1 MEKYSY
7 SAFAYVYDELMDNV
21 PYDAWAEYLIGLLK
35 ENGVED
41 GLVCELGCG
50 TGQMTRRLAAAGYDM
65 IGIDLSEEM
74 LDVAREQEY
83 GAYESEGDFDEVEEV
98 LDESVS
104 DTEKAFD
111 DELGQK
117 EVWEVESEMDANATE
132 PSILYLQQDMRSF
145 ELYGTVSAVVSICD
159 SMNYMT
165 SDEELLSVFRLV
177 NNYLDKEG
185 VFIFDMNTEYKY
197 KELMGDTTIAENRE
211 DVSFIWENLYDE
223 EKRLNE
229 YCLTLFAKVEAE
241 DEDEENGESG
251 RTALYEKYEEVHL
264 QRAYPLEEVKRLLS
278 EAGMTFVAAYDVL
291 THEAPGPECERMYI
305 VAKEGHQSGKTYL

>member
-35 ENGVED
+35 ENGVPE

-50 TGQMTRRLAAAGYDM
+50 TGQMTRRLSAAGYDM

-83 GAYESEGDFDEVEEV
+83 GAYEGECDFEEAEA
-98 LDESVS
+98 DVS
-104 DTEKAFD
+104 DAVTEFGEEPQAD
-111 DELGQK
+111 T
-117 EVWEVESEMDANATE
+117 AE
-132 PSILYLQQDMRSF
+132 PSVLYLQQDMREF

-165 SDEELLSVFRLV
+165 SDEDLLSVFRLV
-177 NNYLDKEG
+177 NNYLDKDG

-197 KELMGDTTIAENRE
+197 KELMGDATIAENRE

-229 YCLTLFAKVEAE
+229 YCLTLFAKAETE
-241 DEDEENGESG
+241 DEDEDGP
-251 RTALYEKYEEVHL
+251 ALYEKYEEVHL
-264 QRAYPLEEVKRLLS
+264 QRAYPLAEVKRLLA

-305 VAKEGHQSGKTYL
+305 VAREGHQDGKTYL

>member
-21 PYDAWAEYLIGLLK
+21 PYDEWAEYLIGLLK
-35 ENGVED
+35 ENGVPE

-83 GAYESEGDFDEVEEV
+83 GCYEGEDDFGEEECGDSV
-98 LDESVS
+98 LDVE
-104 DTEKAFD
+104 D
-111 DELGQK
+111 DLDGGRGREVDRVDGQEA
-117 EVWEVESEMDANATE
+117 EVADITE
-132 PSILYLQQDMRSF
+132 PSILYLQQDMREF

-165 SDEELLSVFRLV
+165 SDEDLLQVFRLV
-177 NNYLDKEG
+177 NNYLDKDG
-185 VFIFDMNTEYKY
+185 IFIFDMNTEYKY

-211 DVSFIWENLYDE
+211 DVSFIWENLYDA

-229 YCLTLFAKVEAE
+229 YCLTLFAKAE
-241 DEDEENGESG
+241 TEDDEEDGEETG
-251 RTALYEKYEEVHL
+251 KTALYEKYEEVHL
-264 QRAYPLEEVKRLLS
+264 QRAYPLDEVKRLLA
-278 EAGMTFVAAYDVL
+278 EAGMTFVTAYDVL

-305 VAKEGHQSGKTYL
+305 VAKEGHQDGKTYL

>member
-21 PYDAWAEYLIGLLK
+21 PYDAWAEYLTGLLK
-35 ENGVED
+35 ENGVSE
-41 GLVCELGCG
+41 GIVCELGCG

-83 GAYESEGDFDEVEEV
+83 GMGYEATETETSMEETEELPDDF
-98 LDESVS
+98 
-104 DTEKAFD
+104 F
-111 DELGQK
+111 
-117 EVWEVESEMDANATE
+117 E

-165 SDEELLSVFRLV
+165 SEEDLLQVFRLV
-177 NNYLDKEG
+177 NNYLEKDG

-223 EKRLNE
+223 AQKLNE
-229 YCLTLFAKVEAE
+229 YSLTIFAKAE
-241 DEDEENGESG
+241 QDEEEEG
-251 RTALYEKYEEVHL
+251 APLYEKYEEVHL
-264 QRAYPLEEVKRLLS
+264 QKAYSLEDVKRLLA
-278 EAGMTFVAAYDVL
+278 EAGLQFVAAYDVL
-291 THEAPGPECERMYI
+291 TKEAPGPQCERMYI
-305 VAKEGHQSGKTYL
+305 VAKEGYQSGKTYL

>member
-21 PYDAWAEYLIGLLK
+21 PYDEWAQYLIGLLK
-35 ENGVED
+35 ENGVAD

-83 GAYESEGDFDEVEEV
+83 GAYEGECDCEEEEGAD
-98 LDESVS
+98 VS
-104 DTEKAFD
+104 DAETELD
-111 DELGQK
+111 DEAY
-117 EVWEVESEMDANATE
+117 VTAAE
-132 PSILYLQQDMRSF
+132 PSILYLQQDMREF
-145 ELYGTVSAVVSICD
+145 ELFGTVSAVVSICD

-165 SDEELLSVFRLV
+165 SDEDLLQVFRLV
-177 NNYLDKEG
+177 NNYLDKDG

-211 DVSFIWENLYDE
+211 DVSFIWENLYDA

-229 YCLTLFAKVEAE
+229 YCLTLFAKAE
-241 DEDEENGESG
+241 TEDEEDEGG
-251 RTALYEKYEEVHL
+251 APLYEKYEEVHL
-264 QRAYPLEEVKRLLS
+264 QRAYPLAEVKRLLH

-305 VAKEGHQSGKTYL
+305 VAREGHQDGKTYL

>member
-35 ENGVED
+35 ENGVPE

-83 GAYESEGDFDEVEEV
+83 GAYEGEDDFDEEEFAGSAS
-98 LDESVS
+98 DAGEEFSGEADADTTES
-104 DTEKAFD
+104 
-111 DELGQK
+111 
-117 EVWEVESEMDANATE
+117 
-132 PSILYLQQDMRSF
+132 SILYLQQDMRSF

-165 SDEELLSVFRLV
+165 SDEDLLQVFRLV
-177 NNYLDKEG
+177 NNYLDKDG

-241 DEDEENGESG
+241 DDEEENEENG
-251 RTALYEKYEEVHL
+251 RAALYEKYEEVHL
-264 QRAYPLEEVKRLLS
+264 QRAYPLDEVKRLLA

-291 THEAPGPECERMYI
+291 THETPGPECERMYI

>member
-7 SAFAYVYDELMDNV
+7 TAFAYVYDELMDNV
-21 PYDAWAEYLIGLLK
+21 PYDEWAEYLIGLLK
-35 ENGVED
+35 ENGVAD

-65 IGIDLSEEM
+65 IGIDLSEDM

-83 GAYESEGDFDEVEEV
+83 GAYEGESDVDEEAD
-98 LDESVS
+98 L
-104 DTEKAFD
+104 A
-111 DELGQK
+111 
-117 EVWEVESEMDANATE
+117 E

-165 SDEELLSVFRLV
+165 SDEDLLSVFRLV
-177 NNYLDKEG
+177 NNYLDKDG

-241 DEDEENGESG
+241 DEDEENGEIG

-278 EAGMTFVAAYDVL
+278 EAGMSFVAAYDVL

>member
-35 ENGVED
+35 ENGVAE

-50 TGQMTRRLAAAGYDM
+50 TGQMTRRLATAGYDM

-74 LDVAREQEY
+74 LDVARELEY
-83 GAYESEGDFDEVEEV
+83 GAYECDFEDIDEDVDMPNGVSRDDFEEYNA
-98 LDESVS
+98 DRQEETA
-104 DTEKAFD
+104 DTA
-111 DELGQK
+111 
-117 EVWEVESEMDANATE
+117 E
-132 PSILYLQQDMRSF
+132 PSILYLQQDMREF

-165 SDEELLSVFRLV
+165 SDEDLLSVFRLV
-177 NNYLDKEG
+177 NNYLDKDG

-211 DVSFIWENLYDE
+211 DVSFIWENLYDAD
-223 EKRLNE
+223 KRLNE
-229 YCLTLFAKVEAE
+229 YCLTLFAKVET
-241 DEDEENGESG
+241 EENEEEGEDSAKP
-251 RTALYEKYEEVHL
+251 ALYEKYEEVHL
-264 QRAYPLEEVKRLLS
+264 QRAYPLEEVKRLLQK
-278 EAGMTFVAAYDVL
+278 AGMTFVAAYDVL

-305 VAKEGHQSGKTYL
+305 VAKEGHQDGKMYL

>member
-35 ENGVED
+35 ENGVPD

-50 TGQMTRRLAAAGYDM
+50 TGQMTRRLATAGYDM

-83 GAYESEGDFDEVEEV
+83 GAYEGEDDFEEEGIGVSSEEK
-98 LDESVS
+98 
-104 DTEKAFD
+104 DTC
-111 DELGQK
+111 
-117 EVWEVESEMDANATE
+117 E
-132 PSILYLQQDMRSF
+132 PSILYLQQDMREF

-165 SDEELLSVFRLV
+165 SDEDLLQVFRLV
-177 NNYLDKEG
+177 NNYLDKDG

-223 EKRLNE
+223 EQRLNE
-229 YCLTLFAKVEAE
+229 YCLTLFAKAETE
-241 DEDEENGESG
+241 DEDEDGP
-251 RTALYEKYEEVHL
+251 ALYEKYEEVHL
-264 QRAYPLEEVKRLLS
+264 QRAYPLTEVKRLLA

-305 VAKEGHQSGKTYL
+305 VAREGHQTGKMYL

>member
-21 PYDAWAEYLIGLLK
+21 PYDQWAEYLIGLLK
-35 ENGVED
+35 ENDVSE

-83 GAYESEGDFDEVEEV
+83 GAYEGECDFEE
-98 LDESVS
+98 
-104 DTEKAFD
+104 DTD
-111 DELGQK
+111 T
-117 EVWEVESEMDANATE
+117 SE
-132 PSILYLQQDMRSF
+132 PSILYLQQDMREF

-165 SDEELLSVFRLV
+165 SDEDLLQVFRLV
-177 NNYLDKEG
+177 NNYLDKDG

-229 YCLTLFAKVEAE
+229 YCLTLFAKAE
-241 DEDEENGESG
+241 TEDEEEGG
-251 RTALYEKYEEVHL
+251 APLYEKYEEVHL
-264 QRAYPLEEVKRLLS
+264 QRAYPLAEVKRLLA

-291 THEAPGPECERMYI
+291 THEIPGPECERMYI
-305 VAKEGHQSGKTYL
+305 VAREGHQDGKTYL

>member
-35 ENGVED
+35 ENGVAE

-83 GAYESEGDFDEVEEV
+83 GAYEGEYDFDSEADGEVGFDSEPSREED
-98 LDESVS
+98 LAEEQE
-104 DTEKAFD
+104 TTLA
-111 DELGQK
+111 
-117 EVWEVESEMDANATE
+117 E
-132 PSILYLQQDMRSF
+132 PSILYLQQDMREF

-165 SDEELLSVFRLV
+165 TDEDLLQVFRLV
-177 NNYLDKEG
+177 NNYLDKDG
-185 VFIFDMNTEYKY
+185 MFIFDMNTEYKY

-229 YCLTLFAKVEAE
+229 YCLTLFAKAE
-241 DEDEENGESG
+241 TEDEEEGS
-251 RTALYEKYEEVHL
+251 APLYEKYEEVHL
-264 QRAYPLEEVKRLLS
+264 QRAYPLAEVKRLLS

-291 THEAPGPECERMYI
+291 THEVPGPECERMYI
-305 VAKEGHQSGKTYL
+305 VAREGHQSGKTYL

>member
-21 PYDAWAEYLIGLLK
+21 PYDAWAEYLTDLLK
-35 ENGVED
+35 ENGVSE
-41 GLVCELGCG
+41 GIVCELGCG

-83 GAYESEGDFDEVEEV
+83 GMGYEGSEESDFSGETEE
-98 LDESVS
+98 L
-104 DTEKAFD
+104 
-111 DELGQK
+111 
-117 EVWEVESEMDANATE
+117 SEEYSE

-159 SMNYMT
+159 SMNYIT
-165 SDEELLSVFRLV
+165 SEEDLLQVFRLV
-177 NNYLDKEG
+177 NNYLEKDG

-223 EKRLNE
+223 EQKLNE
-229 YCLTLFAKVEAE
+229 YSLTIFAKAEQEEE
-241 DEDEENGESG
+241 DEG
-251 RTALYEKYEEVHL
+251 APLYEKYEEVHL
-264 QRAYPLEEVKRLLS
+264 QKAYSLEDVKRLLA
-278 EAGMTFVAAYDVL
+278 EAGLQFAAAYDVL
-291 THEAPGPECERMYI
+291 TKEAPGPQCERMYI
-305 VAKEGHQSGKTYL
+305 VAKEGYQSGKTYL

>member
-35 ENGVED
+35 ENGVVE

-83 GAYESEGDFDEVEEV
+83 GAYEGDFEEEEVEE
-98 LDESVS
+98 D
-104 DTEKAFD
+104 
-111 DELGQK
+111 
-117 EVWEVESEMDANATE
+117 ATE
-132 PSILYLQQDMRSF
+132 PSILYLQQDMREF

-165 SDEELLSVFRLV
+165 SDEDLLQVFRLV
-177 NNYLDKEG
+177 NNYLDEDG

-229 YCLTLFAKVEAE
+229 YCLTLFAKAETE
-241 DEDEENGESG
+241 DEDEDGP
-251 RTALYEKYEEVHL
+251 ALYEKYEEVHL
-264 QRAYPLEEVKRLLS
+264 QRAYPLAEVKRLLA

-305 VAKEGHQSGKTYL
+305 VAREGHQDGKMYL

>member
-35 ENGVED
+35 ENGVPE

-83 GAYESEGDFDEVEEV
+83 GAYEGEDDFDEEEFAGSAS
-98 LDESVS
+98 DAGEEFSSEADADTTES
-104 DTEKAFD
+104 
-111 DELGQK
+111 
-117 EVWEVESEMDANATE
+117 
-132 PSILYLQQDMRSF
+132 SILYLQQDMRSF

-165 SDEELLSVFRLV
+165 SDEDLLQVFRLV
-177 NNYLDKEG
+177 NNYLDKDG

-241 DEDEENGESG
+241 DDEEENEENG
-251 RTALYEKYEEVHL
+251 RAALYEKYEEVHL
-264 QRAYPLEEVKRLLS
+264 QRAYPLDEVKRLLA

-291 THEAPGPECERMYI
+291 THETPGPECERMYI

>member
-21 PYDAWAEYLIGLLK
+21 PYDAWAEYLTGLLR
-35 ENGVED
+35 ENGVSE
-41 GLVCELGCG
+41 GIVCELGCG

-83 GAYESEGDFDEVEEV
+83 GMSYEVAEDADPAERADETAVGDEEF
-98 LDESVS
+98 S
-104 DTEKAFD
+104 
-111 DELGQK
+111 
-117 EVWEVESEMDANATE
+117 E

-159 SMNYMT
+159 SMNYIT
-165 SDEELLSVFRLV
+165 SEEDLLQVFRLV
-177 NNYLDKEG
+177 NNYLEKDG

-211 DVSFIWENLYDE
+211 EVSFIWENLYDE
-223 EKRLNE
+223 EQKLNE
-229 YCLTLFAKVEAE
+229 YALTIFAKAEQEEEEAE
-241 DEDEENGESG
+241 
-251 RTALYEKYEEVHL
+251 APLYEKYEEVHL
-264 QRAYPLEEVKRLLS
+264 QKAYSLEDVKRLLA
-278 EAGMTFVAAYDVL
+278 EAGLQFVAAYDVL
-291 THEAPGPECERMYI
+291 TREAPGPQCERMYI
-305 VAKEGHQSGKTYL
+305 VAKEGYQSGKTYL

>member
-21 PYDAWAEYLIGLLK
+21 PYDEWAEYLIGLLK
-35 ENGVED
+35 ENGVPE

-83 GAYESEGDFDEVEEV
+83 GSYEGEDDFEE
-98 LDESVS
+98 ESADVS
-104 DTEKAFD
+104 KEENDTC
-111 DELGQK
+111 
-117 EVWEVESEMDANATE
+117 E
-132 PSILYLQQDMRSF
+132 PSILYLQQDMREF

-165 SDEELLSVFRLV
+165 SDEDLISVFRLV
-177 NNYLDKEG
+177 NNYLDKDG

-241 DEDEENGESG
+241 DDEEENGEIG

-264 QRAYPLEEVKRLLS
+264 QRAYPLEEVKRLLQ

-305 VAKEGHQSGKTYL
+305 VAREGHQDGKTYL

>member
-21 PYDAWAEYLIGLLK
+21 PYDEWTAYLIGLLK
-35 ENGVED
+35 ENGVAE

-83 GAYESEGDFDEVEEV
+83 GVYEGDFGEEEF
-98 LDESVS
+98 DESVP
-104 DTEKAFD
+104 DADDDFD
-111 DELGQK
+111 SAPDGEEGEIG
-117 EVWEVESEMDANATE
+117 EVDAAE
-132 PSILYLQQDMRSF
+132 PSILYLQQDMREF

-165 SDEELLSVFRLV
+165 SDEDLLQVFRLV
-177 NNYLDKEG
+177 NNYLDKDG

-229 YCLTLFAKVEAE
+229 YCLTLFAKAE
-241 DEDEENGESG
+241 QDEEEEG
-251 RTALYEKYEEVHL
+251 AAPLYEKYEEVHL
-264 QRAYPLEEVKRLLS
+264 QRAYPLAEVKRLLA

-291 THEAPGPECERMYI
+291 THEEPGPQCERMYI

>member
-7 SAFAYVYDELMDNV
+7 TAFAYVYDELMDNV
-21 PYDAWAEYLIGLLK
+21 PYDDWAEYLVGLLK
-35 ENGVED
+35 ENGVTD

-65 IGIDLSEEM
+65 IGIDLSEDM

-83 GAYESEGDFDEVEEV
+83 GMYEYDSAVEE
-98 LDESVS
+98 DEAVPE
-104 DTEKAFD
+104 TE
-111 DELGQK
+111 ESGRT
-117 EVWEVESEMDANATE
+117 EERVEASETVE

-165 SDEELLSVFRLV
+165 SDEDLLSVFRLV
-177 NNYLDKEG
+177 NNYLDRDG

-211 DVSFIWENLYDE
+211 ECSFIWDNFYHE
-223 EKRLNE
+223 EERINE
-229 YCLTLFAKVEAE
+229 YDLTIFVKDKKNNNLFRRFTETHYQRGYTP
-241 DEDEENGESG
+241 EEMKSFVKKAGLEFVKAIDADT
-251 RTALYEKYEEVHL
+251 RKEPEET
-264 QRAYPLEEVKRLLS
+264 S
-278 EAGMTFVAAYDVL
+278 E
-291 THEAPGPECERMYI
+291 RIYI
-305 VAKEGHQSGKTYL
+305 IAREQGKTAV

>member
-83 GAYESEGDFDEVEEV
+83 GVYEGECDFEEETDADISHEEV
-98 LDESVS
+98 LHDGVPDA
-104 DTEKAFD
+104 DT
-111 DELGQK
+111 
-117 EVWEVESEMDANATE
+117 TE
-132 PSILYLQQDMRSF
+132 PSILYLQQDMREF

-165 SDEELLSVFRLV
+165 TDEDLLSVFRLV
-177 NNYLDKEG
+177 NNYLDKDG
-185 VFIFDMNTEYKY
+185 VFVFDMNTEYKY

-211 DVSFIWENLYDE
+211 DVSFIWENLYDAD
-223 EKRLNE
+223 KRLNE

-241 DEDEENGESG
+241 EDEEEGEENE
-251 RTALYEKYEEVHL
+251 RIALYEKYEEVHL
-264 QRAYPLEEVKRLLS
+264 QRAYPLTEVKRLLH

-305 VAKEGHQSGKTYL
+305 VAREGHQDGKMYL

>member
-35 ENGVED
+35 ENGVVD

-83 GAYESEGDFDEVEEV
+83 GAYEGDFEEEEVEE
-98 LDESVS
+98 
-104 DTEKAFD
+104 
-111 DELGQK
+111 
-117 EVWEVESEMDANATE
+117 DAAE
-132 PSILYLQQDMRSF
+132 PSILYLQQDMREF

-165 SDEELLSVFRLV
+165 SDEDLLSVFRLV
-177 NNYLDKEG
+177 NNYLDKDG

-229 YCLTLFAKVEAE
+229 YCLTLFAKAETE
-241 DEDEENGESG
+241 DEDEEGP
-251 RTALYEKYEEVHL
+251 ALYEKYEEVHL
-264 QRAYPLEEVKRLLS
+264 QRAYPLAEVKRLLA

-291 THEAPGPECERMYI
+291 THEAPGAQCERMYI
-305 VAKEGHQSGKTYL
+305 VAREGHQEGKTYL

>member
-21 PYDAWAEYLIGLLK
+21 PYDDWAEYLIGLLK
-35 ENGVED
+35 ENGVAE

-50 TGQMTRRLAAAGYDM
+50 TGQLTRRLAAAGYDM

-83 GAYESEGDFDEVEEV
+83 GAYEPEGDADEE
-98 LDESVS
+98 DI
-104 DTEKAFD
+104 T
-111 DELGQK
+111 
-117 EVWEVESEMDANATE
+117 TE
-132 PSILYLQQDMRSF
+132 PTILYLQQDMREF

-165 SDEELLSVFRLV
+165 TDEDLLKVFRLV
-177 NNYLDKEG
+177 NNYLDKDG

-211 DVSFIWENLYDE
+211 EVSFIWENLYDE

-229 YCLTLFAKVEAE
+229 YCLTLFTKAE
-241 DEDEENGESG
+241 TEEEEEEEEEED
-251 RTALYEKYEEVHL
+251 APLYEKYEEVHL
-264 QRAYPLEEVKRLLS
+264 QRAYPLEEVKRMLA
-278 EAGMTFVAAYDVL
+278 EAGMTFVAAYNVL
-291 THEAPGPECERMYI
+291 THETPGPECERMYI

>member
-21 PYDAWAEYLIGLLK
+21 PYDEWAEYLIGLLK
-35 ENGVED
+35 ENGVPE

-50 TGQMTRRLAAAGYDM
+50 TGQMTRRLSAAGYDM

-83 GAYESEGDFDEVEEV
+83 GAYEDECDLEEIGADASDIEAESV
-98 LDESVS
+98 DESGAG
-104 DTEKAFD
+104 T
-111 DELGQK
+111 
-117 EVWEVESEMDANATE
+117 TE
-132 PSILYLQQDMRSF
+132 PSILYLQQDMREF

-165 SDEELLSVFRLV
+165 SDEDLLQVFRLV
-177 NNYLDKEG
+177 NNYLDKDG

-229 YCLTLFAKVEAE
+229 YCLTLFAKAETE
-241 DEDEENGESG
+241 DEDEDGP
-251 RTALYEKYEEVHL
+251 ALYEKYEEVHL
-264 QRAYPLEEVKRLLS
+264 QRAYPLEEVKRLLA

-305 VAKEGHQSGKTYL
+305 VAREGHQSGKTYL

>member
-21 PYDAWAEYLIGLLK
+21 PYDTWAEYLIGLLK
-35 ENGVED
+35 ENGVPD

-50 TGQMTRRLAAAGYDM
+50 TGQMTRRLSAAGYDM

-83 GAYESEGDFDEVEEV
+83 GAYEGECGFDEEETEGNASDAEDDIDGGCDRETDSA
-98 LDESVS
+98 DEQ
-104 DTEKAFD
+104 E
-111 DELGQK
+111 E
-117 EVWEVESEMDANATE
+117 NAGFTE
-132 PSILYLQQDMRSF
+132 PSILYLQQDMREF

-165 SDEELLSVFRLV
+165 SDEDLLKVFRLV
-177 NNYLDKEG
+177 NNYLDKDG

-211 DVSFIWENLYDE
+211 DVSFIWENLYDAD
-223 EKRLNE
+223 KRLNE

-241 DEDEENGESG
+241 DDEEEGEDSAKP
-251 RTALYEKYEEVHL
+251 ALYEKYEEVHL
-264 QRAYPLEEVKRLLS
+264 QRAYPLTEVKRLLA

-305 VAKEGHQSGKTYL
+305 VAREGHQDGKTYL

>member
-7 SAFAYVYDELMDNV
+7 IAFAYVYDELMDNV
-21 PYDAWAEYLIGLLK
+21 PYDEWAEYLIGLLK
-35 ENGVED
+35 ENGVAD

-65 IGIDLSEEM
+65 IGIDLSEDM

-83 GAYESEGDFDEVEEV
+83 GMPDYEEYS
-98 LDESVS
+98 
-104 DTEKAFD
+104 D
-111 DELGQK
+111 DETGD
-117 EVWEVESEMDANATE
+117 VYEMADNEGREAADKTEEEDCEEEQEAAFLADADCVE

-145 ELYGTVSAVVSICD
+145 ELYGTVSAIVSVCD

-165 SDEELLSVFRLV
+165 SDEDLRKVFRLV
-177 NNYLDKEG
+177 NNYLDKDG

-223 EKRLNE
+223 EGRLNE
-229 YCLTLFAKVEAE
+229 YCLTLFAKAEEEAA
-241 DEDEENGESG
+241 EEGG
-251 RTALYEKYEEVHL
+251 APLYEKYEEVHL
-264 QRAYPLEEVKRLLS
+264 QRAYPLEEVKRLLC

-291 THEAPGPECERMYI
+291 TREAPGPECERMYI

>member
-35 ENGVED
+35 ENGVPE

-50 TGQMTRRLAAAGYDM
+50 TGQMTRRLSAAGYDM

-83 GAYESEGDFDEVEEV
+83 GAYEGEFEDIDEEEDMPDAESGDNFEENGAG
-98 LDESVS
+98 EQE
-104 DTEKAFD
+104 DTD
-111 DELGQK
+111 T
-117 EVWEVESEMDANATE
+117 TE
-132 PSILYLQQDMRSF
+132 PSILYLQQDMREF

-177 NNYLDKEG
+177 NNYLDKDG

-223 EKRLNE
+223 EQRLNE
-229 YCLTLFAKVEAE
+229 YCLTLFAKAE
-241 DEDEENGESG
+241 TEDADEDGP
-251 RTALYEKYEEVHL
+251 ALYEKYEEVHM
-264 QRAYPLEEVKRLLS
+264 QRAYPLAEVKRLLA

-305 VAKEGHQSGKTYL
+305 VAREGHQDGKTYL

>member
-35 ENGVED
+35 ENGVPE

-50 TGQMTRRLAAAGYDM
+50 TGQMTRRLAEAGYDM

-83 GAYESEGDFDEVEEV
+83 GVYEGEGDFDEE
-98 LDESVS
+98 DSGESVT
-104 DTEKAFD
+104 DAEDDFD
-111 DELGQK
+111 GGCGREVDRVDGQEA
-117 EVWEVESEMDANATE
+117 EVADITE
-132 PSILYLQQDMRSF
+132 PSILYLQQDMREF

-165 SDEELLSVFRLV
+165 SDEDLLSVFRLV
-177 NNYLDKEG
+177 NNYLDKDG

-197 KELMGDTTIAENRE
+197 KELMGDATIAENRE

-223 EKRLNE
+223 KKRLNE
-229 YCLTLFAKVEAE
+229 YCLTLFAKAETE
-241 DEDEENGESG
+241 DEDEDGP
-251 RTALYEKYEEVHL
+251 ALYEKYEEVHL
-264 QRAYPLEEVKRLLS
+264 QRAYPLAEVKRLLA
-278 EAGMTFVAAYDVL
+278 EAGMNFVAAYDVL
-291 THEAPGPECERMYI
+291 THEVPGPECERMYI
-305 VAKEGHQSGKTYL
+305 VAREGHQDGKTYL

>member
-21 PYDAWAEYLIGLLK
+21 PYDEWAEYLIGLLK
-35 ENGVED
+35 ENGVTE

-83 GAYESEGDFDEVEEV
+83 GAYEGDFEDIDEEADMPDEESGDIFEEDSA
-98 LDESVS
+98 DEQENGDVDIS
-104 DTEKAFD
+104 
-111 DELGQK
+111 
-117 EVWEVESEMDANATE
+117 E
-132 PSILYLQQDMRSF
+132 PSILYLQQDMREF

-165 SDEELLSVFRLV
+165 SDEDLLSVFRLV
-177 NNYLDKEG
+177 NNYLDKDG

-229 YCLTLFAKVEAE
+229 YCLTLFAKAE
-241 DEDEENGESG
+241 TEEDEEGG
-251 RTALYEKYEEVHL
+251 APLYEKYEEVHL
-264 QRAYPLEEVKRLLS
+264 QRAYPLEEVKRLLA

-291 THEAPGPECERMYI
+291 THEAPGPECERMYV
-305 VAKEGHQSGKTYL
+305 VAKEGHQSGKMYL

>member
-21 PYDAWAEYLIGLLK
+21 PYDDWAEYLIGLLK
-35 ENGVED
+35 ENGIED

-83 GAYESEGDFDEVEEV
+83 GACEGEYESYEEN
-98 LDESVS
+98 EA
-104 DTEKAFD
+104 TA
-111 DELGQK
+111 DELMQHG
-117 EVWEVESEMDANATE
+117 EETDCAEAVWEEDSAESFTE

-159 SMNYMT
+159 SMNYIT
-165 SDEELLSVFRLV
+165 TDEDLMQVFRLV
-177 NNYLDKEG
+177 NNYLDKDG

-229 YCLTLFAKVEAE
+229 YCLTLFAKAE
-241 DEDEENGESG
+241 PDEESEDAETEGAD
-251 RTALYEKYEEVHL
+251 RAPLYEKFEEVHL
-264 QRAYPLEEVKRLLS
+264 QRAYPLSEVKRLLA

>member
-21 PYDAWAEYLIGLLK
+21 PYDEWAEYLIGLLQ
-35 ENGVED
+35 ENGVPD

-83 GAYESEGDFDEVEEV
+83 GAYEAQGDFYEEEF
-98 LDESVS
+98 DESVPDAEYDFECKPS
-104 DTEKAFD
+104 QEEDFEDVPETEYEA
-111 DELGQK
+111 DEA
-117 EVWEVESEMDANATE
+117 DNTE
-132 PSILYLQQDMRSF
+132 PSILYLQQDMREF
-145 ELYGTVSAVVSICD
+145 ELYGTVAAVVSICD

-165 SDEELLSVFRLV
+165 SDEDLLQVFRLV
-177 NNYLDKEG
+177 NNYLDKDG

-229 YCLTLFAKVEAE
+229 YCLTLFAKAE
-241 DEDEENGESG
+241 TEEDDEGGPS
-251 RTALYEKYEEVHL
+251 LYEKFEEVHL
-264 QRAYPLEEVKRLLS
+264 QRAYPLEEVKRLLA

-291 THEAPGPECERMYI
+291 THEVPGPQCERMYI
-305 VAKEGHQSGKTYL
+305 VAREGHQSGKTYL

>member
-21 PYDAWAEYLIGLLK
+21 PYDDWAEYLTGLLM
-35 ENGVED
+35 ENGVSE
-41 GLVCELGCG
+41 GIVCELGCG

-83 GAYESEGDFDEVEEV
+83 NGSCEGTEEV
-98 LDESVS
+98 PE
-104 DTEKAFD
+104 TEG
-111 DELGQK
+111 ELQT
-117 EVWEVESEMDANATE
+117 EFSE

-165 SDEELLSVFRLV
+165 TEEDLLQVFRLV
-177 NNYLDKEG
+177 NNYLEKDG

-197 KELMGDTTIAENRE
+197 KELMGDSTIAENRE

-223 EKRLNE
+223 KQKLNE
-229 YCLTLFAKVEAE
+229 YSLTIFARAE
-241 DEDEENGESG
+241 QEDDEEES
-251 RTALYEKYEEVHL
+251 APLYEKYEEVHL
-264 QRAYPLEEVKRLLS
+264 QKAYSLEDVKRLLT
-278 EAGMTFVAAYDVL
+278 EAGLQFVAAYDVL
-291 THEAPGPECERMYI
+291 TREAPGPQCERMYI
-305 VAKEGHQSGKTYL
+305 VAKEGYQSGKTYL

>member
-21 PYDAWAEYLIGLLK
+21 PYDEWAEYLIRLLK
-35 ENGVED
+35 ENGVAG

-83 GAYESEGDFDEVEEV
+83 GAYEGECDCEEEEGAD
-98 LDESVS
+98 VS
-104 DTEKAFD
+104 DAETELD
-111 DELGQK
+111 DEAD
-117 EVWEVESEMDANATE
+117 VTAAE
-132 PSILYLQQDMRSF
+132 PSILYLQQDMREF

-165 SDEELLSVFRLV
+165 SDEDLLQVFRLV
-177 NNYLDKEG
+177 NNYLDKDG

-229 YCLTLFAKVEAE
+229 YCLTLFAKAETE
-241 DEDEENGESG
+241 DEDDEGG
-251 RTALYEKYEEVHL
+251 APLYEKYEEVHL
-264 QRAYPLEEVKRLLS
+264 QRAYPLAEVKRLLA

-291 THEAPGPECERMYI
+291 THEVPGPQSERMYI
-305 VAKEGHQSGKTYL
+305 VAREGHQSGKTYL